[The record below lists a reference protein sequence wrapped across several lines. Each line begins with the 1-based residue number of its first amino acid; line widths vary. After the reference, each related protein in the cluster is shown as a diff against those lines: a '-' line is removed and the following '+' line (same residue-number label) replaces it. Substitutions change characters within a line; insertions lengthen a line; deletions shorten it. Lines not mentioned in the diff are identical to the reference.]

1 MVPPA
6 GPTRPIVDA
15 FLPLTMHSAGTR
27 ASILSSYAIGG
38 VFLLAIAIAVAPTL
52 YAPRLP
58 DVSVRVNSLAFLY
71 VCTDMLGRLADVN
84 GVGGETGR
92 HKVGSPGRLAAHCGS
107 VVALRAV
114 PGMRWCIRR
123 VHEVLGTHTVHA
135 VCRKYLCSP
144 LPLLLMPCLVRPP
157 RAPPLLSPA
166 SRRYLPAEECDQA
179 YIALDINA
187 DLRPLFHTNT
197 KHVYAY
203 VTAAYANSTTHV
215 RNEVVVWDR
224 MISSR
229 EAADVKVA
237 KGWVKYSLKDWG
249 VGLRG
254 APVRLWLRWSLM
266 PRIGGLAYG
275 GIEGEPYTMPVEY
288 TQ

>member
-1 MVPPA
+1 
-6 GPTRPIVDA
+6 
-15 FLPLTMHSAGTR
+15 
-27 ASILSSYAIGG
+27 
-38 VFLLAIAIAVAPTL
+38 
-52 YAPRLP
+52 
-58 DVSVRVNSLAFLY
+58 
-71 VCTDMLGRLADVN
+71 
-84 GVGGETGR
+84 
-92 HKVGSPGRLAAHCGS
+92 
-107 VVALRAV
+107 
-114 PGMRWCIRR
+114 
-123 VHEVLGTHTVHA
+123 
-135 VCRKYLCSP
+135 
-144 LPLLLMPCLVRPP
+144 MPCLVRLP